1 MMDSE
6 HLVSSPLRGPGLGE
20 RVLGRVRMAYPWDLM

>member
-6 HLVSSPLRGPGLGE
+6 HLVSSPYAARVWE
-20 RVLGRVRMAYPWDLM
+20 RVLGRARTAGYPWDLM